1 LNLKDFQGRFIR
13 NDKEAI
19 KMSEACKEAV
29 ALHQQLISCSSA
41 LLATYG
47 GHFGVSRELGLKIPA
62 ALGLG
67 ICMGETCGAVI
78 GVLMLIGAKHGKTRG
93 DDFESD
99 QKLLGHVQSFLG
111 EFASN
116 NNTFKCKELLNFEAH
131 TMEQAMEAAK
141 HALETGL
148 IAKEC
153 PKYMQQACDYI
164 EKNLL

>member
-1 LNLKDFQGRFIR
+1 
-13 NDKEAI
+13 
-19 KMSEACKEAV
+19 MSDACKEAV
-29 ALHQQLISCSSA
+29 ALNQQLISCSSA

-111 EFASN
+111 EFASK
-116 NNTFKCKELLNFEAH
+116 NNTFKCKELLDFEAH
-131 TMEQAMEAAK
+131 TMEGFEY
-141 HALETGL
+141 ALKTG
-148 IAKEC
+148 IFAREC
-153 PKYMQQACDYI
+153 PKYMQQACNYI